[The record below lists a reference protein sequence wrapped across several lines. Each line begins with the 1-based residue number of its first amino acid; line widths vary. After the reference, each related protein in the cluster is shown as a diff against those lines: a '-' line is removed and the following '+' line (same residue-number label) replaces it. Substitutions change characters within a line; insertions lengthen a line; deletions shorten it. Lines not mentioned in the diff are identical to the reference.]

1 MALRRSTLDDV
12 MATEP
17 NLRTRLL
24 GNEELFSF
32 RGSRSAGQLAKKL
45 SEKKFMAVTLHAF
58 VVFSMLFWW
67 KLCILRCTGFLSAL
81 YGRNSSLV
89 INLCC

>member
-1 MALRRSTLDDV
+1 MGLRRSTLDDV

-17 NLRTRLL
+17 NLTTRLL

-32 RGSRSAGQLAKKL
+32 RGSSSAGQLAKKL
-45 SEKKFMAVTLHAF
+45 SEKKFVAVTLHAF

-67 KLCILRCTGFLSAL
+67 KQCILRCTGLLLTL
-81 YGRNSSLV
+81 YDRNISLV
-89 INLCC
+89 IC